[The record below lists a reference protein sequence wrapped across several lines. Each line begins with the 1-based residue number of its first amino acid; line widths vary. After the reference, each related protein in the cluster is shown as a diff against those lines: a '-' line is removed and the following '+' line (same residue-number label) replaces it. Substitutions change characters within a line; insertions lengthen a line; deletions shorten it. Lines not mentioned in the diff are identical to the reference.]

1 MKNDVILK
9 LNNISKKYD
18 DENVFKNVNL
28 EIRKGEVISIIGK
41 SGSGKSTLLKCM
53 NHLENID
60 TGEII
65 LNGKNINTIPLS
77 ELRQKIGLVFQ
88 DYNLFEHLTVLEN
101 LTIGLL
107 KIKKI
112 SKEKSEK
119 MALNIL
125 KKIDLMEKK
134 DKYPSELSGGQ
145 QQRVAIARTILMKPD
160 IILLDEPTSALDKEM
175 KDSVLE
181 LINNLVK
188 EDMTLIVVSHEIEF
202 IKKISDKIFKLTKHQ
217 LSEVNI

>member
-107 KIKKI
+107 KIKKN

-202 IKKISDKIFKLTKHQ
+202 IDKISDKIFKLTKHQ

>member
-202 IKKISDKIFKLTKHQ
+202 IDKISDKIFKLTKHQ

>member
-145 QQRVAIARTILMKPD
+145 QQRVAIARTVLMKPD

-202 IKKISDKIFKLTKHQ
+202 VEKISDKILKLTKHQ
-217 LSEVNI
+217 LSEVNT

>member
-53 NHLENID
+53 NHLENTD

-77 ELRQKIGLVFQ
+77 ELRQRIGLVFQ

-145 QQRVAIARTILMKPD
+145 QQRVAIARTVLMKPD

-175 KDSVLE
+175 KDSVLV

-202 IKKISDKIFKLTKHQ
+202 IEKISDKIFKLTKHQ

>member
-145 QQRVAIARTILMKPD
+145 QQRVAIARTVLMKPD

-202 IKKISDKIFKLTKHQ
+202 IEKISDKIFKLTKHQ
-217 LSEVNI
+217 LREVNI

>member
-88 DYNLFEHLTVLEN
+88 DYNLFEHLTVLEK
-101 LTIGLL
+101 LTIALL

-202 IKKISDKIFKLTKHQ
+202 IEKISDKIFKLTKHQ

>member
-88 DYNLFEHLTVLEN
+88 NYNLFEHLTVLEN

-134 DKYPSELSGGQ
+134 INILVNCLAVSSREL
-145 QQRVAIARTILMKPD
+145 L
-160 IILLDEPTSALDKEM
+160 
-175 KDSVLE
+175 
-181 LINNLVK
+181 
-188 EDMTLIVVSHEIEF
+188 
-202 IKKISDKIFKLTKHQ
+202 
-217 LSEVNI
+217 

>member
-145 QQRVAIARTILMKPD
+145 QQRVAIARTVLMKPD

-202 IKKISDKIFKLTKHQ
+202 IEKISDKIFKLTKHQ

>member
-145 QQRVAIARTILMKPD
+145 QQRVAIARTVLMKPD

-202 IKKISDKIFKLTKHQ
+202 IEKISDKIFKLTKHQ
-217 LSEVNI
+217 LSEVNT

>member
-1 MKNDVILK
+1 VKNDVILK

-88 DYNLFEHLTVLEN
+88 NYNLFEHLTVLEN

-145 QQRVAIARTILMKPD
+145 QQRVAIARTVLMKPD

-202 IKKISDKIFKLTKHQ
+202 IEKISDKIFKLTKHQ

>member
-18 DENVFKNVNL
+18 GENVFKNVNL

-107 KIKKI
+107 KVKKI

-134 DKYPSELSGGQ
+134 DKYPNELSGGQ
-145 QQRVAIARTILMKPD
+145 QQRVAIARTVLMKPD

-188 EDMTLIVVSHEIEF
+188 EDMTLIIVSHETEF
-202 IKKISDKIFKLTKHQ
+202 IEKISDKIFKLTKHR
-217 LSEVNI
+217 LSEVNA

>member
-28 EIRKGEVISIIGK
+28 EIRKGDEISIIGK

-202 IKKISDKIFKLTKHQ
+202 IEKISDKIFKLTKHQ

>member
-1 MKNDVILK
+1 VKNDVILK

-145 QQRVAIARTILMKPD
+145 QQRVAIARTVLMKPD

-202 IKKISDKIFKLTKHQ
+202 IEKISDKIFKLTKHQ
-217 LSEVNI
+217 LREVNI

>member
-88 DYNLFEHLTVLEN
+88 NYNLFEHLTVLEN

-125 KKIDLMEKK
+125 KK
-134 DKYPSELSGGQ
+134 
-145 QQRVAIARTILMKPD
+145 
-160 IILLDEPTSALDKEM
+160 
-175 KDSVLE
+175 
-181 LINNLVK
+181 
-188 EDMTLIVVSHEIEF
+188 
-202 IKKISDKIFKLTKHQ
+202 
-217 LSEVNI
+217 

>member
-107 KIKKI
+107 KIKKN

-145 QQRVAIARTILMKPD
+145 QQRVAIARTVLMKPD

-188 EDMTLIVVSHEIEF
+188 EEMTLIVVSHEIEF
-202 IKKISDKIFKLTKHQ
+202 IEKISDKIFKLTKHQ
-217 LSEVNI
+217 LREVNI

>member
-65 LNGKNINTIPLS
+65 LNGKNINAIPLS

-112 SKEKSEK
+112 SKVKSEK

-125 KKIDLMEKK
+125 KKID
-134 DKYPSELSGGQ
+134 
-145 QQRVAIARTILMKPD
+145 
-160 IILLDEPTSALDKEM
+160 
-175 KDSVLE
+175 
-181 LINNLVK
+181 
-188 EDMTLIVVSHEIEF
+188 
-202 IKKISDKIFKLTKHQ
+202 
-217 LSEVNI
+217 

>member
-101 LTIGLL
+101 LTIAML

-145 QQRVAIARTILMKPD
+145 QQRVAIARTVLMKPD

-202 IKKISDKIFKLTKHQ
+202 IEKISDKIFKLTKHQ

>member
-28 EIRKGEVISIIGK
+28 EIRKGDVISIIGK

-101 LTIGLL
+101 LTIALL

-202 IKKISDKIFKLTKHQ
+202 IEKISDKIFKLTKHQ

>member
-101 LTIGLL
+101 LTIALL

-160 IILLDEPTSALDKEM
+160 IILLDEPTSALDKEI

-202 IKKISDKIFKLTKHQ
+202 IEKISDKIFKLTKHQ

>member
-88 DYNLFEHLTVLEN
+88 NYNLFEHLTVLEN

-145 QQRVAIARTILMKPD
+145 QQRVAIARTVLMKPD

-202 IKKISDKIFKLTKHQ
+202 IEKISDKIFKLTKHQ

>member
-1 MKNDVILK
+1 
-9 LNNISKKYD
+9 
-18 DENVFKNVNL
+18 
-28 EIRKGEVISIIGK
+28 
-41 SGSGKSTLLKCM
+41 M

-125 KKIDLMEKK
+125 KKIEFNGKK
-134 DKYPSELSGGQ
+134 
-145 QQRVAIARTILMKPD
+145 R
-160 IILLDEPTSALDKEM
+160 
-175 KDSVLE
+175 
-181 LINNLVK
+181 
-188 EDMTLIVVSHEIEF
+188 
-202 IKKISDKIFKLTKHQ
+202 
-217 LSEVNI
+217 

>member
-77 ELRQKIGLVFQ
+77 ELRQKIGLVFLN
-88 DYNLFEHLTVLEN
+88 YNLFEHLTVLEN

-145 QQRVAIARTILMKPD
+145 QQRVAIARTVLMKPD

-202 IKKISDKIFKLTKHQ
+202 IEKISDKIFKLTKHQ

>member
-112 SKEKSEK
+112 YKEKSEK

-202 IKKISDKIFKLTKHQ
+202 IEKISDKIFKLTKHQ

>member
-107 KIKKI
+107 KRKKI

-145 QQRVAIARTILMKPD
+145 QQRVAIARTVLMKPD

-202 IKKISDKIFKLTKHQ
+202 IEKISDKIFKLTKHQ

>member
-175 KDSVLE
+175 KDSILE

-202 IKKISDKIFKLTKHQ
+202 IEKISDKIFKLTKHQ

>member
-202 IKKISDKIFKLTKHQ
+202 IEKISDKIFKLTKHQ
-217 LSEVNI
+217 LREVNI

>member
-101 LTIGLL
+101 LTIALL

-125 KKIDLMEKK
+125 K
-134 DKYPSELSGGQ
+134 
-145 QQRVAIARTILMKPD
+145 
-160 IILLDEPTSALDKEM
+160 
-175 KDSVLE
+175 
-181 LINNLVK
+181 
-188 EDMTLIVVSHEIEF
+188 
-202 IKKISDKIFKLTKHQ
+202 
-217 LSEVNI
+217 